1 MVSHHL
7 VNFGGHG
14 HCGVG
19 DVIILVYY
27 VISQDHVIKV
37 SCDFYVQKIIKVN
50 YHPAK
55 FSEYRHSSSGDIM
68 VKWSC
73 GFMGKSP

>member
-1 MVSHHL
+1 MVSHHI

-14 HCGVG
+14 YCGVG

-37 SCDFYVQKIIKVN
+37 LCDFYV
-50 YHPAK
+50 
-55 FSEYRHSSSGDIM
+55 
-68 VKWSC
+68 
-73 GFMGKSP
+73 